1 MNGSSARA
9 VGLRAD
15 LMCIAVP
22 LRVLS
27 GGGNFARCVDRFGVE
42 GDVDVA
48 LVGDVQPGE
57 WLLVFQGAAREIVPE
72 SRALEVC
79 RALDALE
86 SVMRGE
92 IPDIEAAFPD
102 LAAGPQLPEFLR

>member
-1 MNGSSARA
+1 
-9 VGLRAD
+9 
-15 LMCIAVP
+15 MCIAVP
-22 LRVLS
+22 VRVLTS
-27 GGGNFARCVDRFGVE
+27 GGNLARCIDRAGVE
-42 GDVDVA
+42 CDVNVA

-57 WLLVFQGAAREIVPE
+57 WLLVFLGTAREVVPE

-86 SVMRGE
+86 SIMRGD
-92 IPDIEAAFPD
+92 PVDIEAAFPD